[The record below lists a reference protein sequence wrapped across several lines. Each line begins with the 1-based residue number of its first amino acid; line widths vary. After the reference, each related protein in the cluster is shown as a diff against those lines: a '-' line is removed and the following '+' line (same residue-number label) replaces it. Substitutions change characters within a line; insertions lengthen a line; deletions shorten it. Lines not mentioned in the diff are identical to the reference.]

1 MFLHSN
7 KKLLKNEQKTVVTLI
22 RDILKGTGQKDL
34 ELRTN
39 YCLCKSVSIGLPS
52 LRYYSFIHL
61 SMLFGLPWSYF
72 LLSCAHSKS
81 YKTERCGTKNE
92 KCNKNELAIYDTLT
106 VSHQIFYTFCY
117 SSDLHSDINLAMK
130 ITFVSNSFQTSL

>member
-1 MFLHSN
+1 MLRKLIVSGCRNATIRCYKCSWNCQITFNILLLLYDILREQWTFLLYKYLEFQQIVFLHSN
-7 KKLLKNEQKTVVTLI
+7 KKLMKNEKKKVVTLI

-61 SMLFGLPWSYF
+61 SMLLGLPWSYF

-81 YKTERCGTKNE
+81 YKT
-92 KCNKNELAIYDTLT
+92 
-106 VSHQIFYTFCY
+106 
-117 SSDLHSDINLAMK
+117 
-130 ITFVSNSFQTSL
+130 